1 MGPVHVGGGPAG
13 SRAGASMAAPEL
25 AGAAGKENIEAA
37 APTNPGKPALKVA
50 VPKADKRCGV
60 AAGGRFGEPGARPG
74 AEGGCGGAAGD
85 GTRSCMCRRPFLVP
99 PSPTDSTLSPTSQ
112 ALQGRRRSRTHA
124 NVEPSALAAE
134 FEGLAVRKPARRQ
147 SRFAPGPAEQAA
159 SKPPR
164 APEAC

>member
-1 MGPVHVGGGPAG
+1 
-13 SRAGASMAAPEL
+13 MAAPEL
-25 AGAAGKENIEAA
+25 AGAAGKENVEAA
-37 APTNPGKPALKVA
+37 APTNPGEPALKVA
-50 VPKADKRCGV
+50 VPKADK
-60 AAGGRFGEPGARPG
+60 
-74 AEGGCGGAAGD
+74 
-85 GTRSCMCRRPFLVP
+85 RPFLVP